1 MTCVAQLPAP
11 WREPAEVLSAF
22 ADEPWALG
30 LVTGGAGARW
40 SYVARAPSARRA
52 VACTRFYAQGTG
64 QAGLFPT

>member
-1 MTCVAQLPAP
+1 MTCVAQLPSP

-40 SYVARAPSARRA
+40 S
-52 VACTRFYAQGTG
+52 
-64 QAGLFPT
+64 